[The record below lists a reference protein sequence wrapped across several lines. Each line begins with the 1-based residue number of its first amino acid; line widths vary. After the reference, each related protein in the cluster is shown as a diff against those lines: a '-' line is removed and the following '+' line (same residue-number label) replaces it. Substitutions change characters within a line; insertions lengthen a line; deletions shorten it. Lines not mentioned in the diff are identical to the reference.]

1 MKEIQVKYAV
11 RIPSNITVFYC
22 DQKKIIT
29 LKGPLGKKSLKLKV
43 KISIKELEKMIKV
56 SPTAFTKISNNQ
68 KKKIKTLQGT
78 TVALIKQLIVET
90 SSVLYQRIKFVGVGY
105 RAFDVDNY
113 KNKLLLFKLGF
124 SHPIYFRTILSS
136 YDTLY

>member
-68 KKKIKTLQGT
+68 KKKIKTL
-78 TVALIKQLIVET
+78 
-90 SSVLYQRIKFVGVGY
+90 
-105 RAFDVDNY
+105 
-113 KNKLLLFKLGF
+113 
-124 SHPIYFRTILSS
+124 
-136 YDTLY
+136 